1 MVLPVAVPSKVRS
14 SRGMAGSAS
23 SSAQG
28 AGYYGSPS
36 YNGSAAGSISQRA
49 SGSLTPRTSALSSS
63 SSRGFVTDSFVKIEG
78 FEFDTQQKPQSPKLA
93 DNSGPSLLTRELGG
107 RSPSSRPGTPT
118 HSMLHRQASKNSSD
132 REFLSPGSVGG
143 VSGIGGASP
152 CKPPVSPSPQH
163 LQTLLADLQKRYSVF
178 NDPLVIRAFNMS
190 RLAHD
195 GNVNSGAVP
204 GPTFEKCV
212 SSAVILADL
221 GADETAVSAALL
233 HDCLDGRMLTEAQ
246 MRPMLGSEATVEHVK
261 STSHAS
267 FLLHRFEQLS
277 PVAMQVNAPQETS
290 PECLDFINLLLSH
303 ASPKALLVTLSVALA
318 EMKLCADAV
327 RHDPSMVHNVYV
339 QKVAHQAM
347 NVWAPLAN
355 RIGVWSI
362 KSQLEDL
369 SFSCLL
375 PTEHTVLA
383 RCLRPA
389 QEPTSLVR
397 IMDGLRAALVENGI
411 EHLDLTGR
419 PKHLWGVWCKMQ
431 KKGYSAEQVQDV
443 RGLRVI
449 VSSREDCYKALRA
462 IETSWKV
469 VGQSKNYIKEPK
481 KNGYQSLHVIA
492 DPGDGHLVEVQIR
505 TDKMHYLAEYGA
517 DASHWKYKEKSSD
530 VKATKAAKATGAEDD
545 ARAADASATTAN
557 ATNWAKFE
565 TQKHVSI
572 DQKFRPSGSP
582 TEDKSLER
590 IMAAWREQTERAN
603 NDNVSVAEPAET
615 STGTADQG
623 GPVVSAAK
631 TNNKPFHQ
639 YIQESGQVLAP
650 PDEETSSHVVVALVR
665 GGVFVVENVAQ
676 GTTVGDLLNESAN
689 EALSLANAKA
699 RVIVNR
705 VEVSSRD
712 FGARLK
718 NGDAVEVHYVGVSST
733 SPASTIEVSPVSPPS
748 QSNLMPLNGRLGGL
762 TSKLRRVN
770 L

>member
-1 MVLPVAVPSKVRS
+1 MVLPVAVPSKVS
-14 SRGMAGSAS
+14 SRGMASSAS

-28 AGYYGSPS
+28 TYYGSPS
-36 YNGSAAGSISQRA
+36 YNGSGSISQRA
-49 SGSLTPRTSALSSS
+49 SGSLTQRTSALSSS

-78 FEFDTQQKPQSPKLA
+78 FEFDTKEKPRSPKLA

-118 HSMLHRQASKNSSD
+118 HSLLHRQASKNSSD
-132 REFLSPGSVGG
+132 RELLSPG
-143 VSGIGGASP
+143 GIADGSP
-152 CKPPVSPSPQH
+152 SKRPASPSPQH

-178 NDPLVIRAFNMS
+178 NDSLVVRAFNMS

-233 HDCLDGRMLTEAQ
+233 HDCLDGRMLTESQ
-246 MRPMLGSEATVEHVK
+246 MRPMLGSEATVDHVK

-267 FLLHRFEQLS
+267 FLLHRFGQLS
-277 PVAMQVNAPQETS
+277 PVAMQVHAPQETS
-290 PECLDFINLLLSH
+290 PQCLDFINLLLSH
-303 ASPKALLVTLSVALA
+303 VSPKALLVTLSVALA

-327 RHDPSMVHNVYV
+327 RHDPSMVHNLYV

-375 PTEHTVLA
+375 PTEHAVLA

-397 IMDGLRAALVENGI
+397 IMDGLRAALVENDI
-411 EHLDLTGR
+411 DHLDLTGR

-517 DASHWKYKEKSSD
+517 HASHWKYKEKSSD
-530 VKATKAAKATGAEDD
+530 AKAAKATGAEEE
-545 ARAADASATTAN
+545 ARAAEASATAH

-603 NDNVSVAEPAET
+603 GSDRVSSLT
-615 STGTADQG
+615 
-623 GPVVSAAK
+623 AK

-639 YIQESGQVLAP
+639 YIKESGQVLAP
-650 PDEETSSHVVVALVR
+650 PDEETSSHVMVALVR
-665 GGVFVVENVAQ
+665 GGVFTVESVAQ
-676 GTTVGDLLNESAN
+676 GTTVGDLLNDTAN
-689 EALSLANAKA
+689 ESPSLANAKA

-705 VEVSSRD
+705 VEVSSRY

-718 NGDAVEVHYVGVSST
+718 NGDAVEVHYVGVSS
-733 SPASTIEVSPVSPPS
+733 PGSTFRVSPVSPVSPVSAPS
-748 QSNLMPLNGRLGGL
+748 QGNLMPLSGRLGGL
-762 TSKLRRVN
+762 TSKLRQVN

>member
-1 MVLPVAVPSKVRS
+1 MVLPVAVPSKVS
-14 SRGMAGSAS
+14 SRGMASSAS

-28 AGYYGSPS
+28 TYYGSPS
-36 YNGSAAGSISQRA
+36 YNGSGSISQRA
-49 SGSLTPRTSALSSS
+49 SGSLTQRTSALSSS

-78 FEFDTQQKPQSPKLA
+78 FEFDTKEKPRSPKLA

-118 HSMLHRQASKNSSD
+118 HSLLHRQASKNSSD
-132 REFLSPGSVGG
+132 RELLSPG
-143 VSGIGGASP
+143 GIADGSP
-152 CKPPVSPSPQH
+152 SKRPASPSPQH
-163 LQTLLADLQKRYSVF
+163 LQTLLADLQKRYAVF
-178 NDPLVIRAFNMS
+178 NDSLVVRAFNMS

-233 HDCLDGRMLTEAQ
+233 HDCLDGRMLTESQ
-246 MRPMLGSEATVEHVK
+246 MRPMLGSEATVDHVK

-267 FLLHRFEQLS
+267 FLLHRFGQLS
-277 PVAMQVNAPQETS
+277 PVAMQVHAPQETS
-290 PECLDFINLLLSH
+290 PQCLDFINLLLSH
-303 ASPKALLVTLSVALA
+303 VSPKALLVTLSVALA

-327 RHDPSMVHNVYV
+327 RHDPSMVHNLYV

-375 PTEHTVLA
+375 PTEHAVLA

-397 IMDGLRAALVENGI
+397 IMDGLRAALVENDI
-411 EHLDLTGR
+411 DHLDLTGR

-517 DASHWKYKEKSSD
+517 HASHWKYKEKSSD
-530 VKATKAAKATGAEDD
+530 AKAAKAARPGAGED
-545 ARAADASATTAN
+545 ARAAEASATAN

-565 TQKHVSI
+565 TQKHVSL

-590 IMAAWREQTERAN
+590 IMAAWREQTERTNSASTA
-603 NDNVSVAEPAET
+603 VPAKT
-615 STGTADQG
+615 STAHQED
-623 GPVVSAAK
+623 PVGSAAK

-650 PDEETSSHVVVALVR
+650 PDEESSSHVVVALVR
-665 GGVFVVENVAQ
+665 GGVFSVESVAQ
-676 GTTVGDLLNESAN
+676 GTTVGDLLGKTAN
-689 EALSLANAKA
+689 DSLSLANAKA

-705 VEVSSRD
+705 IEVSSRD

-718 NGDAVEVHYVGVSST
+718 NGDAVEMHYVGVAPM
-733 SPASTIEVSPVSPPS
+733 SPPSPISPPS
-748 QSNLMPLNGRLGGL
+748 QGNLMPLSGRLGGL
-762 TSKLRRVN
+762 TSKLRQVN

>member
-1 MVLPVAVPSKVRS
+1 MVLPVAVPSNVRS
-14 SRGMAGSAS
+14 SRGMASSAS

-28 AGYYGSPS
+28 MYYGSPS
-36 YNGSAAGSISQRA
+36 YNGSAPGSISQRA

-78 FEFDTQQKPQSPKLA
+78 FEFDTKQKPQSPKLA

-107 RSPSSRPGTPT
+107 RSPGSRPGTPT

-132 REFLSPGSVGG
+132 RDLLSPGSVGG
-143 VSGIGGASP
+143 VAGASP
-152 CKPPVSPSPQH
+152 SKPPVSPSPQH

-178 NDPLVIRAFNMS
+178 NDSLVVRAFNMS

-261 STSHAS
+261 STSHSS

-277 PVAMQVNAPQETS
+277 PVAMQVYAPQETS
-290 PECLDFINLLLSH
+290 PQCLNFINLLLSH

-375 PTEHTVLA
+375 PTEHAVLA

-411 EHLDLTGR
+411 DHLDLTGR

-517 DASHWKYKEKSSD
+517 HASHWKYKEKSSD
-530 VKATKAAKATGAEDD
+530 AKAAKATGAEDD
-545 ARAADASATTAN
+545 ARAAEASATAN

-603 NDNVSVAEPAET
+603 NDVSAAEPAET
-615 STGTADQG
+615 SIRTAHHADLVG
-623 GPVVSAAK
+623 SAAK

-676 GTTVGDLLNESAN
+676 GTTVGDLLSESAN
-689 EALSLANAKA
+689 DSLSLANAKA

-718 NGDAVEVHYVGVSST
+718 NGDAVEVHYVGVS
-733 SPASTIEVSPVSPPS
+733 PVSPVSPPS
-748 QSNLMPLNGRLGGL
+748 QGNLMPLSGRLGGL
-762 TSKLRRVN
+762 TSKLRQVN

>member
-1 MVLPVAVPSKVRS
+1 MVLPVAVPSNVRSSRS
-14 SRGMAGSAS
+14 SRGMASSAS

-28 AGYYGSPS
+28 TYYGSPS
-36 YNGSAAGSISQRA
+36 YNGSVPGSINQRA

-78 FEFDTQQKPQSPKLA
+78 FEFDTKEKPQSPKLA

-118 HSMLHRQASKNSSD
+118 HSVLHRQASKNSSD
-132 REFLSPGSVGG
+132 RELMSPGGVGG
-143 VSGIGGASP
+143 VQGVGDIAGASP
-152 CKPPVSPSPQH
+152 SKPPASPSPQH

-178 NDPLVIRAFNMS
+178 NDSLVVRAFNMS

-267 FLLHRFEQLS
+267 FLLRRFEQLS
-277 PVAMQVNAPQETS
+277 PVAMQVYAPQETS
-290 PECLDFINLLLSH
+290 PQCLDFINLILSH

-339 QKVAHQAM
+339 QRVAHQAM

-375 PTEHTVLA
+375 PNEHTVLA

-397 IMDGLRAALVENGI
+397 IMDGLRAALVENDI

-492 DPGDGHLVEVQIR
+492 DPGDGHLVEIQIR

-517 DASHWKYKEKSSD
+517 HASHWKYKEKSSD
-530 VKATKAAKATGAEDD
+530 AKAAKATGAEEE
-545 ARAADASATTAN
+545 ARAAEASATAH

-603 NDNVSVAEPAET
+603 GSDRVSSLT
-615 STGTADQG
+615 
-623 GPVVSAAK
+623 AK

-639 YIQESGQVLAP
+639 YIKESGQVLAP
-650 PDEETSSHVVVALVR
+650 PDEETSSHVMVALVR
-665 GGVFVVENVAQ
+665 GGVFTVESVAQ
-676 GTTVGDLLNESAN
+676 GTTVGDLLNDTAN
-689 EALSLANAKA
+689 ESPSLANAKA

-705 VEVSSRD
+705 VEVSSRY

-718 NGDAVEVHYVGVSST
+718 NGDAVEVHYVGVSSPGST
-733 SPASTIEVSPVSPPS
+733 FGVSPVSAVSPVSPVSPVSAPS
-748 QSNLMPLNGRLGGL
+748 QGNLMPLSGRLGGL
-762 TSKLRRVN
+762 TSKLRQVN

>member
-1 MVLPVAVPSKVRS
+1 MVLPVAVPSKVS
-14 SRGMAGSAS
+14 SHGVAGSAS
-23 SSAQG
+23 SSAQ
-28 AGYYGSPS
+28 ATYYGSPN
-36 YNGSAAGSISQRA
+36 YTGSTPGSFSQRS
-49 SGSLTPRTSALSSS
+49 SGSLTRTSALSSS
-63 SSRGFVTDSFVKIEG
+63 SQRGFVTESFVKIEG
-78 FEFDTQQKPQSPKLA
+78 FDFDTESKPESPRSA

-107 RSPSSRPGTPT
+107 RSPHSRPGTPT
-118 HSMLHRQASKNSSD
+118 HALLRRQASRNSSD
-132 REFLSPGSVGG
+132 RELLSPGRAF
-143 VSGIGGASP
+143 GASP
-152 CKPPVSPSPQH
+152 SKPTVAPSTQH

-178 NDPLVIRAFNMS
+178 NDSLVVRAFNMS

-246 MRPMLGSEATVEHVK
+246 MRPMLGSEAAVEHVK
-261 STSHAS
+261 SASHMS
-267 FLLHRFEQLS
+267 FLVRRFEQLS
-277 PVAMQVNAPQETS
+277 PVAMRVCAPQETS
-290 PECLDFINLLLSH
+290 PQCLEFINLLLSH
-303 ASPKALLVTLSVALA
+303 ASPKALLVRLSVALA
-318 EMKLCADAV
+318 EMKLCSDAV

-375 PTEHTVLA
+375 PSEHAMLA

-397 IMDGLRAALVENGI
+397 IMDGLRSALQENDI
-411 EHLDLTGR
+411 DHLDLTGR

-431 KKGYSAEQVQDV
+431 KKGYSAEEVQDV

-449 VSSREDCYKALRA
+449 VSSREDCYKVLRA

-517 DASHWKYKEKSSD
+517 HASHWKYKEKSLD
-530 VKATKAAKATGAEDD
+530 VKGAKAAKSGPSDGLRGVE
-545 ARAADASATTAN
+545 ASATAS

-590 IMAAWREQTERAN
+590 IMAAWKEQTERAKVHGP
-603 NDNVSVAEPAET
+603 DSTSVG
-615 STGTADQG
+615 ST
-623 GPVVSAAK
+623 VNAK

-639 YIQESGQVLAP
+639 YIEESGQVLAP
-650 PDEETSSHVVVALVR
+650 PDEESSSHVVVALVH
-665 GGVFVVENVAQ
+665 GGAFAVENVAQ
-676 GTTVGDLLNESAN
+676 GTTIGELLKRTVSESPSSN
-689 EALSLANAKA
+689 YSKAK
-699 RVIVNR
+699 VIVNR
-705 VEVSSRD
+705 VEVSSRNLN
-712 FGARLK
+712 ALLK
-718 NGDAVEVHYVGVSST
+718 NGDAVEVHYVGG
-733 SPASTIEVSPVSPPS
+733 SPVSPVSPTS
-748 QSNLMPLNGRLGGL
+748 QGNLMPLRGNLGGL
-762 TSKLRRVN
+762 TSKLRQVN